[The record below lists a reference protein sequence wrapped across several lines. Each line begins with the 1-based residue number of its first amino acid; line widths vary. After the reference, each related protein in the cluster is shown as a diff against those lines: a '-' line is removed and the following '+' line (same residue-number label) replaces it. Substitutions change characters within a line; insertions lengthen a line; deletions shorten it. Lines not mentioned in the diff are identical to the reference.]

1 MNREEF
7 DQLFDQ
13 AFDEAAHSSQLVPD
27 PGPSWARIQ
36 KKLARRAAI
45 KRRLKLVPYIAASFL
60 LGAYLFGTPAV
71 TTAFKPVIE
80 AVATIKDGVLEMTIG
95 QPKASGTL
103 PKTAPPP
110 GIAEDGGS
118 NKTDGQDLS
127 YRSTT
132 PIRHDTLK
140 AAAKHLNFALP
151 SIGHVPESFTL
162 TEIISYRHQDSNKGD
177 QLSLLYERE
186 SGESGL
192 YRISIRKLEKDQRMK
207 LSSDDPD
214 IESEMTT
221 INGYEAFLQITNEGY
236 ASLQYFANDLLV
248 NIFGILD
255 QEVIMEIGSNIQWR

>member
-95 QPKASGTL
+95 QPKANGTL

-118 NKTDGQDLS
+118 NKSDGQDLS
-127 YRSTT
+127 NNDTASQ
-132 PIRHDTLK
+132 HDTLK
-140 AAAKHLNFALP
+140 AAAKYLNFALP
-151 SIGHVPESFTL
+151 GIGLVPESFAL
-162 TEIISYRHQDSNKGD
+162 REIITYRHQDSNKGN

-207 LSSDDPD
+207 LSSDVPD
-214 IESEMTT
+214 IASEMTT
-221 INGYEAFLQITNEGY
+221 INGYQAFLQITNEGY

-248 NIFGILD
+248 NIFGNLD
-255 QEVIMEIGSNIQWR
+255 REEIMEIGSNIQWR